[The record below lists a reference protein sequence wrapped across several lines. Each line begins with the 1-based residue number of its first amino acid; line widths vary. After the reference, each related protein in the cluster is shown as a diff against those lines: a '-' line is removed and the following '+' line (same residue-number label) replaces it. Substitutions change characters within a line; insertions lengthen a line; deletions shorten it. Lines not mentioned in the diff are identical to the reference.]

1 MKFTQ
6 IPQDTFK
13 KLVLNAGVLLSAFN
27 PATAEYDNDDIIGA
41 TSDDVTFVATP
52 SYSDF
57 GADINNCPK
66 NVQYYRHSKENIAGL
81 AQNGG
86 FTP

>member
-1 MKFTQ
+1 MREKPGQCSDSGSPFCRNCTRDDCPTNGDGCKAWEMYF
-6 IPQDTFK
+6 I
-13 KLVLNAGVLLSAFN
+13 
-27 PATAEYDNDDIIGA
+27 DNW
-41 TSDDVTFVATP
+41 
-52 SYSDF
+52 
-57 GADINNCPK
+57 NK

>member
-1 MKFTQ
+1 MDEKPGQYIESPFCRNCTRDDCPTNGDGCKAWETYF
-6 IPQDTFK
+6 I
-13 KLVLNAGVLLSAFN
+13 
-27 PATAEYDNDDIIGA
+27 DNW
-41 TSDDVTFVATP
+41 
-52 SYSDF
+52 
-57 GADINNCPK
+57 NK